1 MLERANKSKVL
12 YVNKYSTL
20 LLFNRGMLYL
30 LYIQNIK
37 ILNEKEKYKNELNTV
52 IKELKRLDFQLSNF
66 IN

>member
-1 MLERANKSKVL
+1 
-12 YVNKYSTL
+12 
-20 LLFNRGMLYL
+20 MLYL